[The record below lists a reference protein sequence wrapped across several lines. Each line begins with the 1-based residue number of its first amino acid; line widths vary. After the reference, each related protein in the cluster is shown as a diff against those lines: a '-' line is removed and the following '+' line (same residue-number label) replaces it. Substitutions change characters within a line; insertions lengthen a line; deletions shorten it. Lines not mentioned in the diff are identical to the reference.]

1 MLAVQRARDLKK
13 NLSESL
19 FLVVVCLHDIF
30 FINYFY
36 LFCFILFQFPGG
48 GPPGGLG
55 GLGGMPGGLPPRLDM
70 PPVSMASSRQEHLMS
85 LAASSAAAQ
94 ALTSPLSINQSPPPI
109 QISLYTSREP
119 RFGFI
124 LRRCFRTVSNSFF

>member
-1 MLAVQRARDLKK
+1 MFACK
-13 NLSESL
+13 
-19 FLVVVCLHDIF
+19 FF
-30 FINYFY
+30 FIIYFY

-94 ALTSPLSINQSPPPI
+94 ALTSPLINQSINQRIKALLPPFI
-109 QISLYTSREP
+109 QISVETSRKP
-119 RFGFI
+119 WFVNI
-124 LRRCFRTVSNSFF
+124 LLRCIRTASKLV

>member
-1 MLAVQRARDLKK
+1 MFPASDYIKQASMMYPGPSRHPVDPRA
-13 NLSESL
+13 
-19 FLVVVCLHDIF
+19 
-30 FINYFY
+30 
-36 LFCFILFQFPGG
+36 FPGG

-94 ALTSPLSINQSPPPI
+94 AAAMSSAASALQPQGDKMSNGGPGGSLKLGITETCERIKEEFNFIQNQYHS
-109 QISLYTSREP
+109 
-119 RFGFI
+119 
-124 LRRCFRTVSNSFF
+124 